1 MLISQLLSISLL
13 GLVAASPVAGG
24 SDSSDSA
31 VAGDFSPDWDAFE
44 SDFKLALEEYE
55 TNPTLA
61 KRLNTHSASNVG
73 YGQAIYAAG
82 SAAVSQVKKLSDWNK
97 AREQFVQLV
106 TQGMMDHNPDPKTAV
121 AAICYNK
128 DYGIKDP
135 QGIYGLRSEDLS
147 IWPASTE

>member
-97 AREQFVQLV
+97 VRTRALTLTLFLLPLCIYFRAFVV
-106 TQGMMDHNPDPKTAV
+106 V
-121 AAICYNK
+121 
-128 DYGIKDP
+128 
-135 QGIYGLRSEDLS
+135 
-147 IWPASTE
+147 